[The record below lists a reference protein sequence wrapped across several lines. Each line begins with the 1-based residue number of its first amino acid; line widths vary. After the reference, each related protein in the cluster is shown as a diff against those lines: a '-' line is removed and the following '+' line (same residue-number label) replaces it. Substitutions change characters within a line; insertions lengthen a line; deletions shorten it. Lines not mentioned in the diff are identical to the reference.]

1 MTENVNGFGELSYS
15 QDDLSLMTFVAQQ
28 MMNGV
33 ATAMLVEVKKVDT
46 DTVDAQPMVHQ
57 IDGKDTATPHGTI
70 HAIPWFALRAGNS
83 AVLLKPKVGDIGLAI
98 FCHSDISKVK
108 KTKAPATPGSRR
120 RFDWA
125 DALYLGGFL
134 GPTPTQFI
142 AIEDGT
148 GITITGTS
156 SHPVTINA
164 PGGLTVNGD
173 ITLTGK
179 LTASDDVIASGK
191 SLKTH
196 THGSVQSGSGTSG
209 PPT

>member
-1 MTENVNGFGELSYS
+1 MTERLHTFAELGDTHGDYG
-15 QDDLSLMTFVAQQ
+15 A
-28 MMNGV
+28 
-33 ATAMLVEVKKVDT
+33 ATAVVRQLMNRMATATLVKVKKVSA
-46 DTVDAQPMVHQ
+46 DTVDVQPMVHQ
-57 IDGKDTATPHGTI
+57 IDGDGKATDHGTI

-142 AIEDGT
+142 TVDDDT

-164 PGGLTVNGD
+164 PGGLTINGD

-191 SLKTH
+191 SLKSH
-196 THGSVQSGSGTSG
+196 THGGIQTGSGTSG
-209 PPT
+209 PPS